1 MKQASE
7 VFAEFFGTA
16 LLLMVIIGS
25 GIMAQTIS
33 KDVGVQLIINVIS
46 IVLVLGLLILI
57 LGPVSGAHLN
67 PVVSVVMFA
76 RKELTWRG
84 LVNYIPAQI
93 LGAVTGTE
101 LANVIWSQSAIQV
114 STKIRT
120 SWGMWISEVIATAGL
135 LAIILILKQ
144 RKQDNLI
151 VIAVPVW
158 ITSAIFF
165 TPSTSFANPA
175 VTIGRMFSDTF
186 AGIAPASMWQFVS
199 AQFFGGL
206 IVYMFFRITE
216 RESTKERAS
225 K

>member
-93 LGAVTGTE
+93 LGAVT
-101 LANVIWSQSAIQV
+101 
-114 STKIRT
+114 
-120 SWGMWISEVIATAGL
+120 L
-135 LAIILILKQ
+135 LL
-144 RKQDNLI
+144 
-151 VIAVPVW
+151 P
-158 ITSAIFF
+158 
-165 TPSTSFANPA
+165 
-175 VTIGRMFSDTF
+175 
-186 AGIAPASMWQFVS
+186 
-199 AQFFGGL
+199 
-206 IVYMFFRITE
+206 
-216 RESTKERAS
+216 
-225 K
+225 